1 MSKKNKNL
9 KIVKVTSFL
18 TMLRQIHLGG
28 LLEECVLTIKEGV
41 GHVEAVDI
49 TNSLIVICTKSLMSK
64 NVSAQ
69 LGLGNLDILIKFL
82 STIDNDK
89 LHLKYNE
96 SNETSGFELKKS
108 NGRRKLNYL
117 LTQPDLIA
125 TQLQS
130 DEKKKKDPY
139 KKMLAMM
146 DYKIALTSSFIK
158 DFLSY
163 INLLKTKDVS
173 LEFDG
178 SELVTFI
185 CGGTNDHKFELV
197 LSTKVESDEDE
208 SDEFNIK
215 INGEFL
221 AKILMAIDFDND
233 NPPTLS
239 FAEDKLVMI
248 EDGNAAWALVPLT
261 DLDSE

>member
-1 MSKKNKNL
+1 MKKKNKNL
-9 KIVKVTSFL
+9 KVVKTASFL

-28 LLEECVLTIKEGV
+28 LLEECVLTIDNGKAK
-41 GHVEAVDI
+41 VEAVDI
-49 TNSLIVICTKSLMSK
+49 TNSLIVISNKAIMSK
-64 NVSAQ
+64 NVNAQ

-82 STIDNDK
+82 STADNDN
-89 LHLKYNE
+89 LHFKYDVD
-96 SNETSGFELKKS
+96 SNTSGFELKKP

-139 KKMLAMM
+139 KKMVAMM
-146 DYKIALTSSFIK
+146 DYKIVLTSSFIK

-178 SELVTFI
+178 DEQVTFI

-197 LSTKVESDEDE
+197 LSTKVESDGDE
-208 SDEFNIK
+208 SDDFNIK

-221 AKILMAIDFDND
+221 AKIFMTIDFDD
-233 NPPTLS
+233 DDPPYLS

-248 EDGNAAWALVPLT
+248 ENNNAAWALVPLT